1 MKEEDK
7 NYLIAGCKDNTLYII
22 DYNTG
27 DIKYSFQTHGW
38 IETFF
43 IKDINK
49 DGKLDIL
56 IGSNDNNIYRLLQKK
71 EAIIL
76 PENNTTTVDKPE
88 AEQLN
93 NGNKNVPFEEVG
105 ILGGT
110 LLGSVYL
117 LMRKRK

>member
-1 MKEEDK
+1 M
-7 NYLIAGCKDNTLYII
+7 YII

-88 AEQLN
+88 AEQPN